1 MGSMEALAMAGVDY
15 QEWGL
20 SIEEWELQES
30 VVPPH
35 LLADDFEDE
44 EEEEEDIHSDND
56 DSEVEEEDDH
66 RRDDDD
72 DDDDRVLVG
81 LAVKE
86 AVTCDIRASV
96 GKLIEKSFSHI
107 IVHLKQ
113 LNFLTLLLENFLFTH
128 VLNFL

>member
-1 MGSMEALAMAGVDY
+1 MGSIEALAMAGVDY

-20 SIEEWELQES
+20 SIEELELQES

-44 EEEEEDIHSDND
+44 EEEEED
-56 DSEVEEEDDH
+56 H
-66 RRDDDD
+66 RRD

-86 AVTCDIRASV
+86 VVTCDIRASV

-113 LNFLTLLLENFLFTH
+113 LNFLITLLLENFLFSH
-128 VLNFL
+128 VFYFIL

>member
-1 MGSMEALAMAGVDY
+1 MGSIEALAMAGVDY

-35 LLADDFEDE
+35 LFADDSED
-44 EEEEEDIHSDND
+44 EEEDIHSDYD
-56 DSEVEEEDDH
+56 DSEVEEEEDH
-66 RRDDDD
+66 RRD

-86 AVTCDIRASV
+86 AVTCDIRALV

-113 LNFLTLLLENFLFTH
+113 LNFLITLLFENFLFSH
-128 VLNFL
+128 VFDFIL